1 MDIFIFSTLTNFVYY
16 CAGFI
21 LLSHYKFGDNSKF
34 FTFFVGAVTFS
45 FIALVLNFFLPLNQL
60 TNTLVYCVVVI
71 IFLFKIKFNI
81 NKNFLFFLIISSFI
95 TFLLIIKSN
104 VNRPDAGLYH
114 LPYISIL
121 NENKVFFGLTNI
133 HSRFGHVSILQYL
146 SAINNNTIF
155 SNNGISIPLASIVS
169 YFYIYFFLDVW
180 NIQKNNEQLNS
191 SKIFSLFILIY
202 IAYKVTR
209 YSSFGNDAVAHLCY
223 FYLISSILKEK
234 LKKINLNKILL
245 VSVFIF
251 INKPMMGIVFAI
263 PALIFFFQNNLKI
276 HEIIKQTFSL
286 PVLFLSIWLIKNLII
301 SGCVIFPMK
310 SSCVE
315 KLPWTNIEQI
325 TSAQIEGQVWSK
337 GWPDRTNKKIS
348 MQEFNKNFNWL
359 ETWSKKHMKYIINIL
374 IPYILI
380 LISILIFQKK
390 IKERKNLGYDYNDFK
405 KRYLIAISTSFVGIV
420 SFFVIFPIYRY
431 GYSYLVTFISLLIL
445 TFVKI
450 STNNKRNFLII
461 RFFLILSIIVFLA
474 KQSQKLVINNNN
486 TLWPNIYSFNNNEK
500 NKMKITQKI
509 KIKENFYYFY
519 ANKGDNLCMYSKS
532 PCTSYII
539 SDKIRHVKKNN
550 YSFFL
555 TNN

>member
-1 MDIFIFSTLTNFVYY
+1 M
-16 CAGFI
+16 
-21 LLSHYKFGDNSKF
+21 
-34 FTFFVGAVTFS
+34 
-45 FIALVLNFFLPLNQL
+45 
-60 TNTLVYCVVVI
+60 
-71 IFLFKIKFNI
+71 
-81 NKNFLFFLIISSFI
+81 
-95 TFLLIIKSN
+95 
-104 VNRPDAGLYH
+104 
-114 LPYISIL
+114 
-121 NENKVFFGLTNI
+121 
-133 HSRFGHVSILQYL
+133 
-146 SAINNNTIF
+146 
-155 SNNGISIPLASIVS
+155 
-169 YFYIYFFLDVW
+169 
-180 NIQKNNEQLNS
+180 
-191 SKIFSLFILIY
+191 
-202 IAYKVTR
+202 
-209 YSSFGNDAVAHLCY
+209 
-223 FYLISSILKEK
+223 
-234 LKKINLNKILL
+234 
-245 VSVFIF
+245 
-251 INKPMMGIVFAI
+251 
-263 PALIFFFQNNLKI
+263 KI

-301 SGCVIFPMK
+301 SGCAIFPMK

-359 ETWSKKHMKYIINIL
+359 ETWSQKHMKYIINIL

-500 NKMKITQKI
+500 NKMKITQK
-509 KIKENFYYFY
+509 N
-519 ANKGDNLCMYSKS
+519 
-532 PCTSYII
+532 
-539 SDKIRHVKKNN
+539 
-550 YSFFL
+550 
-555 TNN
+555 